1 MATETKRLLTLTD
14 EQYRILCNLVD
25 NADRMAGEYLEG
37 RPVGSPAEQKALIYK
52 LTLERIQDAL
62 RDA

>member
-1 MATETKRLLTLTD
+1 MTTETKRLLTLTD

-37 RPVGSPAEQKALIYK
+37 RHPGSPAEQKALIYK